1 MSKPVDFSLFKCRC
15 SAINK
20 ILSNSR
26 DNPVITDKQ
35 AVLLSELEKKDN
47 LTDKQKEEVARLVVL
62 RENASKII
70 LSDTCIDYLMEV
82 YAWETEGMIP
92 VNKESMDLMQLKK
105 GKMAEKQSIELI
117 SIVEDTWYEKNDIRV
132 SNEYLSGEP
141 DIFSGNSI
149 MDAESITDAKSI
161 WDYPGY
167 LQKLHK
173 PLESGYPEQVK
184 GYCDITGAKK
194 GQIARVLVDTPE
206 EIIQDMKWKIAKKFG
221 AVTTESPDFLEEWAK
236 WERSMK
242 FSHIPIAQRVYR
254 IPVPLFT
261 TQEQQKVYDRVKICR
276 DWLCKFYETR
286 QSLN

>member
-15 SAINK
+15 SAISK
-20 ILSNSR
+20 ILSNSK

-35 AVLLSELEKKDN
+35 AVLLSELEGKAA
-47 LTDKQKEEVARLVVL
+47 LTDKQKDEMARLIEL
-62 RENASKII
+62 KKNASKII

-82 YAWETEGMIP
+82 YAWETERMIP
-92 VNKESMDLMQLKK
+92 VSKESMDLMQMKK
-105 GKMAEKQSIELI
+105 GKMAENQSIELI
-117 SIVEDTWYEKNDIRV
+117 SIVEDIWYEKNSVQVFNDF
-132 SNEYLSGEP
+132 LTGEP
-141 DIFSGNSI
+141 DMFSGASI
-149 MDAESITDAKSI
+149 HEAESITDAKSI

-173 PLESGYPEQVK
+173 PVENGYNQQVQ
-184 GYCDITGAKK
+184 GYCDITKASR

-242 FSHIPIAQRVYR
+242 FSHIPINQRVYM

-261 TQEQQKVYDRVKICR
+261 EIERQKVYDRVKICR
-276 DWLCKFYETR
+276 EWLCRFYETR